1 MGSKFRHLILKEKLE
16 RNKLKKMKKKGAKA
30 APKEKK

>member
-1 MGSKFRHLILKEKLE
+1 MGSKFRHLKLNK
-16 RNKLKKMKKKGAKA
+16 RLARKKLKKMEKKGAKA

>member
-1 MGSKFRHLILKEKLE
+1 MGSKFRHLF
-16 RNKLKKMKKKGAKA
+16 LKKKLDRKKLNEKKKKAAKA

>member
-1 MGSKFRHLILKEKLE
+1 MGSKFRHL
-16 RNKLKKMKKKGAKA
+16 KLKKRLDHKKLMNLKKKGAKA